1 MIPANS
7 NIKQT
12 TVEKIAKRYH
22 VSGSTAASWTLEETF
37 PPCLDKGWGKT
48 QLYDEAAVDEWV
60 LEHKPEAWVVAHP
73 KQKEKAT
80 ALPAG
85 GPKDLLPL
93 RHIGVLE
100 GRFLSREPT
109 PVATL
114 RTYISRGVLARPDRR
129 AGDGG
134 QPEVTEDMWFR
145 ETAYNYIT
153 RPRRVRRKTGK
164 SGGERREP
172 SEFLQRYFEENPGLL
187 TLEKIAELDGREH
200 EREPTALST
209 LDNYISQGKLARP
222 DRKPGDGKT
231 PDVDE
236 RMWMPESVLSY
247 LCRPDSRH
255 GAPKPAQDE
264 AAAVEASEFL
274 QRYFEEN
281 PGLLTLEKIAELDG
295 REQGRPKATALS
307 TLKVYISQGK
317 LARPDRKP
325 GDGKTPPVEEQMW
338 TPESA
343 LPFLATPRQA
353 RKEAPTAPA
362 EGELREPSAALKRYF
377 EKNPG
382 LLTLEKIAELD
393 GKEQGRSK
401 PTALSTMRAYRSRG
415 LLAPPDRLPNDG
427 KTPEVDEPMW
437 TPESARPYLLRP
449 LGRRGAAAAKS
460 DQ

>member
-7 NIKQT
+7 KIKQT

-164 SGGERREP
+164 SDGERREP
-172 SEFLQRYFEENPGLL
+172 
-187 TLEKIAELDGREH
+187 
-200 EREPTALST
+200 
-209 LDNYISQGKLARP
+209 
-222 DRKPGDGKT
+222 
-231 PDVDE
+231 
-236 RMWMPESVLSY
+236 
-247 LCRPDSRH
+247 
-255 GAPKPAQDE
+255 
-264 AAAVEASEFL
+264 SEFL

-325 GDGKTPPVEEQMW
+325 GDGKTPAVDEPMW
-338 TPESA
+338 TPEAA

-353 RKEAPTAPA
+353 RKEAPAAPA